1 MPTIRTFSIIRFTGE
16 VGVECASTF
25 PVLLS
30 GGTAPLAPEYV
41 VSSVSVLSSS
51 SGREPGK
58 MARAILVDRGR
69 DLHVILGFLFKNR
82 DCRSSSL

>member
-16 VGVECASTF
+16 VGVECASTL

-30 GGTAPLAPEYV
+30 GGTVLLAPEYI

-51 SGREPGK
+51 SGREPGR
-58 MARAILVDRGR
+58 MARACVDRGR
-69 DLHVILGFLFKNR
+69 DLHVIQGFLFKIH

>member
-1 MPTIRTFSIIRFTGE
+1 MPSIRTFSIIRFTGE
-16 VGVECASTF
+16 VGVECASTL
-25 PVLLS
+25 PVLS

-41 VSSVSVLSSS
+41 VSSVSVLSST
-51 SGREPGK
+51 SGREPGR
-58 MARAILVDRGR
+58 MARACVDRGR